1 MITYSLEPINITK
14 ELILSKVSEEQIFE
28 HYGVPIKKGLFC
40 STLRRDKNPTVALYR
55 NKSNRLMMKD
65 FGDGSCLDCFGLVEV
80 KFGVSYY
87 MALQIIANDFGIISR
102 QDLSKNKPKIK
113 YTGTKIEETTQ
124 ARIQVEIREFD
135 EEDLR

>member
-1 MITYSLEPINITK
+1 
-14 ELILSKVSEEQIFE
+14 
-28 HYGVPIKKGLFC
+28 
-40 STLRRDKNPTVALYR
+40 
-55 NKSNRLMMKD
+55 
-65 FGDGSCLDCFGLVEV
+65 
-80 KFGVSYY
+80 

-135 EEDLR
+135 EEDLK